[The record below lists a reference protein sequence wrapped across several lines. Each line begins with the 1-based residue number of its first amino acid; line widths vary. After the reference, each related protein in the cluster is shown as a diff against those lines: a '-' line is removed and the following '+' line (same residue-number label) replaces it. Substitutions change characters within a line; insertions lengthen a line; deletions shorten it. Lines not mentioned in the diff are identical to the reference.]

1 MNPREA
7 VGNAHDRTRL
17 NIFRAYSLLASAII
31 FVLFLYRK
39 EQTYDP
45 IELRIVPVGVF
56 FLTFSLSFVVPFFKR
71 NIESLLQLG
80 LLITNIWLAYLISQN
95 EFGDVFVSAFSL
107 ISFASALVFQ
117 SRLRIFVFSALTF
130 GMLIIAAIGIE
141 NPEFHIPTA
150 IGLNL
155 GVLVACNLAIHYR
168 LTGQTHLMQGLDE
181 SEVIQNVALESSRD
195 AMLLVNEKGE
205 LKKGNASFREL
216 WEVPVRWIIEN
227 RQEEVMLHCQ
237 QRVEDPQ
244 ALRDYVIDGEKP
256 LKESEI
262 AEIKRVDGR
271 TLELYWMRLKVHE
284 QDIGRL
290 WIFRDIS
297 ARKKLEAEL
306 IASERQLRNNNER
319 LMEFAGSSALR
330 SGDLDTAFADIAK
343 VSSEILRVETVSI
356 WIFEDGFNMMTCR
369 KLYRRS
375 TDDYESGVR
384 IPMDGHDSYLN
395 VLEQRRALIVGDT
408 REDPITASF
417 YEGTYTGRAAALI
430 HSPIRSGGKMVGII
444 SLEASDGPRVWS
456 VEEQSYAYSMADLVT
471 VSLEA
476 NERRKAQLQL
486 QNSLAILQAIFDLS
500 ETGIIVEDNDN
511 NVLNYNE
518 LYLEIWEMTREYLE
532 NTPYEEQIEY
542 CKSLTINGNTYSE
555 GLARLRQRP
564 EMEYA
569 GIIEFKNG
577 RIVER
582 YSKAIN
588 LGGEIKGR
596 VWFYLDITDR
606 KKKESELIN
615 RNFELDSFVYRASH
629 DLKAPLNSIMGLIG
643 IIREEKEVDTILSYI
658 AMMDKS
664 VKKLDDFIKQL
675 TQFSQDTRL
684 KSVRQP
690 VQFGEFVE
698 EIVQDLRYMENAER
712 VDFKINIDQK
722 VEFHTDPIRLGI
734 VFNNLISNAI
744 KYQDSKKPNP
754 SLEVNIVSDSGRA
767 VCDFIDNG
775 LGIDKEHLE
784 KVFDL
789 FFRASVQATGSGL
802 GLYITHNAIQKMG
815 GEVRVDSEPGV
826 GTTFTLTIPNQVSE
840 AE

>member
-1 MNPREA
+1 MNPRES
-7 VGNAHDRTRL
+7 VGNVHDRTRL
-17 NIFRAYSLLASAII
+17 NIFRGYALLASVII
-31 FVLFLYRK
+31 FVMYAFRA
-39 EQTYDP
+39 ENAYDP
-45 IELRIVPVGVF
+45 LGLRLIPVTSF
-56 FLTFSLSFVVPFFKR
+56 FLSFSLSFFSGWVRR
-71 NIESLLQLG
+71 NLESLLQLSIFITNCWLA
-80 LLITNIWLAYLISQN
+80 LLIHKNTFAN
-95 EFGDVFVSAFSL
+95 EFVSAYSL
-107 ISFASALVFQ
+107 ITFASVLAFQ
-117 SRLRIFVFSALTF
+117 SRLRIFLYSVATFSLLVVAS
-130 GMLIIAAIGIE
+130 IGVE
-141 NPEFHIPTA
+141 STAFDIPTA

-155 GVLVACNLAIHYR
+155 GVLIATNLAIHYR
-168 LTGQTHLMQGLDE
+168 LAGQNVLLQGLDE

-205 LKKGNASFREL
+205 LKKGNAAFREL

-227 RQEEVMLHCQ
+227 RQEEVMSHCLD
-237 QRVEDPQ
+237 RVVDKESM
-244 ALRDYVIDGEKP
+244 RDFVLGGEAS

-262 AEIKRVDGR
+262 AEIRRLDGR
-271 TLELYWMRLKVHE
+271 TLELYWMRLKVQE

-290 WIFRDIS
+290 WIFRDIT
-297 ARKKLEAEL
+297 ARKKLEEEL
-306 IASERQLRNNNER
+306 IASERRLRHNNER

-330 SGDLDTAFADIAK
+330 SGDVDTAFEDIAK
-343 VSSEILRVETVSI
+343 VSSEILGVETVSI
-356 WIFEDGFNMMTCR
+356 WIFEDEFNTMVCR

-375 TDDYESGVR
+375 TDSFESGVR
-384 IPMDGHDSYLN
+384 IPMEGHDTYLS

-430 HSPIRSGGKMVGII
+430 HAPIRSAGKMIGII
-444 SLEASDGPRVWS
+444 SLEAADGPRVWS
-456 VEEQSYAYSMADLVT
+456 VEEQSYAYSMADMVT

-476 NERRKAQLQL
+476 NERRKAQKQL

-500 ETGIIVEDNDN
+500 ETGIIVEDNEN

-518 LYLEIWEMTREYLE
+518 LYLKIWSMTPEFVD
-532 NTPYEEQIEY
+532 NAPYEEQIEY
-542 CKSLTINGNTYSE
+542 CISQIINVNTHAD

-569 GIIEFKNG
+569 GIIEFKSG
-577 RIVER
+577 QIVER

-675 TQFSQDTRL
+675 TQFSQDARL

-690 VQFGEFVE
+690 VDFKEFVE
-698 EIVQDLRYMENAER
+698 DAVRDLRFMESAER
-712 VDFKINIDQK
+712 VDIK
-722 VEFHTDPIRLGI
+722 VRVQQPGEFQTDPVRLGI

-744 KYQDSKKPNP
+744 KYQDSQKPNP
-754 SLEVNIVSDSGRA
+754 SLEVDILCDDKAA
-767 VCDFIDNG
+767 VCQFTDNG
-775 LGIDKEHLE
+775 LGIEEEHLE

-802 GLYITHNAIQKMG
+802 GLYITHNAIQKLNG
-815 GEVRVDSEPGV
+815 KVTVESEPGV
-826 GTTFTLTIPNQVSE
+826 GTTFVLTIPNQAQQ